1 MQSHACAGDATSGSP
16 KPKPWRSALRTLS
29 HFIDGQPVAGGSGR
43 FGDIFDPNTGEVQAH
58 VPLASDTE
66 VDQAVQAAARAQA
79 DWGAVNPQRRARLM
93 FEFKRLVEARMDE
106 LAALL
111 SSEHG
116 KVIADSKGDI
126 QRGLEVIE
134 FACGI
139 PHALKGEYTEGAGP
153 GIDVYSM
160 RQPLGVVA
168 GITPF
173 NFPAMIPM
181 WMFGVAIACGN
192 GFVLKP
198 SEKDS
203 SVPVRLAEL
212 MMEAGAPAGLL
223 NVIHGDKTAVDAILH
238 HPLIQAVSFV
248 GSSDIAQY
256 VYATGTANGKR
267 VQAMGG
273 AKNHGIVLPDA
284 DMEQTVRDLSGAAFG
299 SAGERCMA
307 LPVVVPV
314 GERTAAELRE
324 RLVDAIG
331 ALKVGISSDPDAQ
344 YGPVVTAAH
353 KQRVTD
359 YIQLAVD
366 EGSELVVDGR
376 GFSLQGYEQGFFI
389 GPTLLDQVKPGMR
402 TYQEEIF
409 GPVLQIVRAET
420 FEEAIALPS
429 SHQYGNGVAIFTG
442 NGRAARDFAARVN
455 VGMVGINVPIPVP
468 VAYHTF
474 GGWKRSAFGDANQ
487 HGMEGVRFWTK
498 VKTVTA
504 RWPDTALEGAGD
516 SAFVIPTM
524 K

>member
-1 MQSHACAGDATSGSP
+1 MRGIGHFVNGQAVPGEGGQGGD
-16 KPKPWRSALRTLS
+16 
-29 HFIDGQPVAGGSGR
+29 V
-43 FGDIFDPNTGEVQAH
+43 FDPNTGEIQAR
-58 VPLASDTE
+58 VAFADAAALDA
-66 VDQAVQAAARAQA
+66 AVQHAAAAQPGWA
-79 DWGAVNPQRRARLM
+79 ATNPQRRARVM
-93 FEFKRLVEARMDE
+93 FEFKRLVERDMDK

-116 KVIADSKGDI
+116 KVLADSRGDI

-160 RQPLGVVA
+160 RQPLGVCA

-181 WMFGVAIACGN
+181 WMFGIAIAVGN
-192 GFVLKP
+192 SFILKP
-198 SEKDS
+198 SERDP

-212 MMEAGAPAGLL
+212 MMEAGAPPGVL
-223 NVIHGDKTAVDAILH
+223 NVVHGDKTVVDAILK
-238 HPLIQAVSFV
+238 HPLIRAVSFV
-248 GSSDIAQY
+248 GSSDIAHH
-256 VYATGTANGKR
+256 VYATGTAHGKR

-273 AKNHGIVLPDA
+273 AKNHGVVLPDA
-284 DMEQTVRDLSGAAFG
+284 DLDQVVKDLSGAAFG

-314 GERTAAELRE
+314 GRATAEALRE
-324 RLVDAIG
+324 RMVAEIG
-331 ALKVGISSDPDAQ
+331 TLRVGISADPDAQ
-344 YGPVVTAAH
+344 FGPVVSAAH
-353 KQRVTD
+353 RDRIAD
-359 YIQLAVD
+359 YIRIGQE
-366 EGSELVVDGR
+366 EGAELVVDGR
-376 GFSLQGYEQGFFI
+376 GFAMQGFENGFFI
-389 GPTLLDQVKPGMR
+389 GPSLFDHVKPAMK

-420 FEEAIALPS
+420 AEAAMALAS
-429 SHQYGNGVAIFTG
+429 DHQYGNGVAIFTR

-474 GGWKRSAFGDANQ
+474 GGWKRSAFGDTNQ
-487 HGMEGVRFWTK
+487 HGMEGVKFYTK
-498 VKTVTA
+498 VKTVTQ
-504 RWPDTALEGAGD
+504 RWPDGETTDA
-516 SAFVIPTM
+516 SFIIPTM